1 MEMKKMK
8 TKCSYLFNNIE
19 YSIIS
24 KNDIDLRIGK
34 KKVDNLVKEK
44 ESLLNSI
51 EEMLLR
57 TDSKR
62 TVYFYKEDITGEET
76 PIDFLNEVNSKFDNY
91 TVFININICKG
102 YNEYLQL
109 NENYKEV
116 TDFFDENENI
126 NLAINGTFVDNKDD
140 EYIDIFVSI

>member
-1 MEMKKMK
+1 MEIKQMK
-8 TKCSYLFNNIE
+8 TKCTYLFNNIE

-44 ESLLNSI
+44 ESLINSI
-51 EEMLLR
+51 EEILLR
-57 TDSKR
+57 SDSNR
-62 TVYFYKEDITGEET
+62 IVYYYKEDKIGLEK
-76 PIDFLNEVNSKFDNY
+76 PIDFLNEVNSKFNNY
-91 TVFININICKG
+91 TVFINMNICKD
-102 YNEYLQL
+102 NNQYLQL
-109 NENYKEV
+109 NKNYTEV

-126 NLAINGTFVDNKDD
+126 NLAINGAFVENKND